1 LLAALS
7 VTLSLNDY
15 LNDGFAN
22 NWVRAS
28 DWDWNSE
35 IVVITGGSSGIGE
48 HVARQL
54 LAKNIQTT
62 IVILDYVPMTWAAP
76 AKSKVHY
83 YQVDL
88 SNSSNISTITQR
100 IRDEV
105 GHPTVLVNNAGLSRG
120 FTVMD
125 GSYMD
130 VEVTIRTNLVAP
142 FLLIKEF
149 IPQMVSRNHG
159 HIVNISSMSAL
170 IPPARVADY
179 AATKAG
185 LVALHEALQLELKDV
200 HGAPKVR
207 LSLAILSFV
216 RTPLFKGETHQSNF
230 LFPLMH
236 VETVADSIVDTL
248 YSGLGRTIYLPG
260 IMRYVAIL
268 KGGPDWF
275 FRIIRNGSNN
285 LGVDFKGRQRIDP
298 KTGRLGQ

>member
-1 LLAALS
+1 MAHSREGITLDLITRTIRNSFLSPFIVLPIVTGLSWQPARTRLFEYVHAEASSTALVVTYLLAALS
-7 VTLSLNDY
+7 VALSLNDY

-35 IVVITGGSSGIGE
+35 IVVITGGSGGIGE

-62 IVILDYVPMTWAAP
+62 IVILDCMPMTWTAP

-88 SNSSNISTITQR
+88 SNSSNIRTITQR

-125 GSYMD
+125 GSYID

-149 IPQMVSRNHG
+149 VPQMVSRNHG

-185 LVALHEALQLELKDV
+185 LVALHEV
-200 HGAPKVR
+200 
-207 LSLAILSFV
+207 
-216 RTPLFKGETHQSNF
+216 NF
-230 LFPLMH
+230 
-236 VETVADSIVDTL
+236 
-248 YSGLGRTIYLPG
+248 GNR
-260 IMRYVAIL
+260 
-268 KGGPDWF
+268 
-275 FRIIRNGSNN
+275 
-285 LGVDFKGRQRIDP
+285 
-298 KTGRLGQ
+298 